1 MSQGY
6 WRDKFSSVILSN
18 ILKARIQQ
26 VLSGNHGISKKRKA
40 AMKKLLGVAAIIEAA
55 TGIALMIHPL
65 LVVVLLLGASVS
77 GAGIA
82 IGRVAGFAL
91 LSLGLACWPDLDS
104 AGTNTPA
111 LRALLTYNLLVTLY
125 LAYLGIGG
133 QWVGSLLWPAVALHA
148 VLTFLLA
155 RARFAGVGVARVEP

>member
-1 MSQGY
+1 
-6 WRDKFSSVILSN
+6 
-18 ILKARIQQ
+18 
-26 VLSGNHGISKKRKA
+26 
-40 AMKKLLGVAAIIEAA
+40 MKKLLGVAAIIEAA

-82 IGRVAGFAL
+82 LGRVAGFAL

-111 LRALLTYNLLVTLY
+111 LRALLTYNLLATLY
-125 LAYLGIGG
+125 LAYLGIAGG
-133 QWVGSLLWPAVALHA
+133 LVVELVM
-148 VLTFLLA
+148 A
-155 RARFAGVGVARVEP
+155 RRRDPRRAGCCFSAARG